1 MLRGATEPHAA
12 PGKEQSRDLILLGL
26 GIGTLRNTTSTS
38 VALFLL
44 RAPYLL
50 HTILLQ
56 RKQRAKDPRTRR
68 PEDPKPRR
76 PKDMYAVLYSI
87 QQTAF
92 YSSFLT

>member
-1 MLRGATEPHAA
+1 MLRGATAPHAA

-50 HTILLQ
+50 HTIPAPEE
-56 RKQRAKDPRTRR
+56 AKSQ
-68 PEDPKPRR
+68 R
-76 PKDMYAVLYSI
+76 PKDATTRRSKAAK
-87 QQTAF
+87 T
-92 YSSFLT
+92 